1 MAKSKITYFINKE
14 KKTVVAK
21 VTIFTLL
28 GFTIEPKTIRAKAKC
43 SPEDEFDVEKG
54 KQLAKLRLNVK
65 VTEFEHKVIRA
76 LERDI
81 IKLSYSASEKL
92 AQKEEQVSKY
102 LKTL

>member
-28 GFTIEPKTIRAKAKC
+28 GFSIEPKTIRAKAKC

-54 KQLAKLRLNVK
+54 KQLAKARLNVK
-65 VTEFEHKVIRA
+65 IAQFEIKVIDA
-76 LERDI
+76 LKRDI
-81 IKLSYSASEKL
+81 TKLSCSANEKL
-92 AQKEEQVSKY
+92 IEKKENVEKI

>member
-1 MAKSKITYFINKE
+1 MAKSKVTYFINKE

-28 GFTIEPKTIRAKAKC
+28 GFDIVPKTIRAKAKC

-65 VTEFEHKVIRA
+65 VAEFETKVIRA

-81 IKLSYSASEKL
+81 IKLSFSASEKL
-92 AQKEEQVSKY
+92 AQKEEQVNKY